1 MTDAVVPNTAAYRS
15 PGASSPVLG
24 NDRLAPVKVRPLRA
38 LKAFRKLLADKEDT
52 TQVFIIMQALNGR
65 STVKGYR
72 RLISTIS
79 GGRLAYERT
88 EMAAVL
94 SEDAFIDSFAANTVG
109 GAYRHFVRSEG
120 LSAEGLAEES
130 RKVRGAAQ
138 DVHHPIAWFGRRIR
152 DTHDLWH
159 ILTGYH
165 RDGLGELCLVA
176 FSYAQTGSLGWAFI
190 AVGGVLQ
197 GFKVG
202 QGRRTA
208 KIVWQAYRN
217 GKKAAWLPGQDFV
230 ALLSEPLAAA
240 RERLNIARP
249 TLYDAV
255 PEAMRNRTMAAMA

>member
-1 MTDAVVPNTAAYRS
+1 MTDAVLPNSAYRS
-15 PGASSPVLG
+15 SGVSSPVIED
-24 NDRLAPVKVRPLRA
+24 DRLAPMKVRPFRA
-38 LKAFRKLLADKEDT
+38 LKAFRSLMTDKEDT
-52 TQVFIIMQALNGR
+52 TQVFVIMQALNGR
-65 STVKGYR
+65 STAKGYH

-88 EMAAVL
+88 EMTKTL
-94 SEDAFIDSFAANTVG
+94 SDQTFIDSFASNSVG

-130 RKVRGAAQ
+130 RKVRGAAE
-138 DVHHPIAWFGRRIR
+138 DARHPIAWFGRRIR

-159 ILTGYH
+159 VLTGYH

-190 AVGGVLQ
+190 AIGGVLQ

-202 QGRRTA
+202 QGLRTA

-230 ALLSEPLAAA
+230 ALLSEPLTAA

-255 PEAMRNRTMAAMA
+255 PEAMRNGALAAMA